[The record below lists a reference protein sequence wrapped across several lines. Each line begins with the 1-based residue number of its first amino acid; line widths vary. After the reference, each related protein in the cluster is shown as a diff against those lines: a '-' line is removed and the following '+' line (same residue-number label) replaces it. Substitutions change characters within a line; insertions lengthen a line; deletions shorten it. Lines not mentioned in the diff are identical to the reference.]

1 MNNQDQNLQNQ
12 VPAETLGQTTPDQ
25 DQADLPDL
33 MIYNSRVLTRLM
45 NNPARSGLSIEQIN
59 QALALLPAAIEAR
72 LKTISTKHLLETKVD
87 NIVQLIEFCARIDSA
102 ITACQ
107 PKSSV
112 RIHLP
117 SENPY
122 TRIANHDEVLAEFLD
137 RHGIVVENIQIS
149 NVTRSGPNCVQIT
162 ISTKPETEPQSE
174 RKF

>member
-1 MNNQDQNLQNQ
+1 
-12 VPAETLGQTTPDQ
+12 
-25 DQADLPDL
+25 
-33 MIYNSRVLTRLM
+33 M

-72 LKTISTKHLLETKVD
+72 LKTISTANLLETKATD
-87 NIVQLIEFCARIDSA
+87 IVQLIEFCARIDSA

-117 SENPY
+117 SENPF
-122 TRIANHDEVLAEFLD
+122 TRTVKDYNETLAEFLN
-137 RHGIVVENIQIS
+137 RYQIVVENIQIS

-162 ISTKPETEPQSE
+162 ISAKPETEPQSE

>member
-1 MNNQDQNLQNQ
+1 
-12 VPAETLGQTTPDQ
+12 
-25 DQADLPDL
+25 
-33 MIYNSRVLTRLM
+33 M

-72 LKTISTKHLLETKVD
+72 LKTISTANLLETKATD
-87 NIVQLIEFCARIDSA
+87 IVQLIEFCARIDSA

-122 TRIANHDEVLAEFLD
+122 TRIADDETLAEFLN
-137 RHGIVVENIQIS
+137 RYQIVVENIQIS

-162 ISTKPETEPQSE
+162 ISAKPETEPQSE